1 MRILAI
7 STMRNEGMHLLEWLA
22 HHRAIGVTD
31 FLIATNDCADG
42 TDTML
47 ERLAAAGLV
56 THLHNEVPPGRSP
69 QWAMLKAAWDHPL
82 VDACDWALAIDAD
95 EFVNPRIA
103 RDLPGLIAAA
113 AGADAIALPWRI
125 FGSSG
130 HVHLSREATLSRFL
144 HAAPLPIGYPLS
156 AASFK
161 TLFRLDAPFASLGVH
176 RPRRAA
182 GGLPR
187 WVDGDLRPLPESF
200 ARTDGRILLPG
211 HGASAVALNHYC
223 LRSVAE
229 FMIKRDRGL
238 PNRQGKAVDLA
249 YWVERNFNAVE
260 EVSILEHLPEM
271 RAELARLR
279 ALPGLA
285 ELEEKAHLWARRRLE
300 ELLRDPDEVRLYGRL
315 LLSGDSRVLSFE
327 EGQRLARLYLAA
339 VEAGGREDA

>member
-47 ERLAAAGLV
+47 DRLAAAGIV
-56 THLHNEVPPGRSP
+56 THIRNEVPQGRSP
-69 QWAMLKAAWDHPL
+69 QWAMLRAAWDHPL
-82 VDACDWALAIDAD
+82 TDVCDWALVIDAD

-103 RDLPGLIAAA
+103 RDLPGLIEAAD
-113 AGADAIALPWRI
+113 GADAIALPWRI

-130 HVHLSREATLSRFL
+130 HVRLSREATLSRFL
-144 HAAPLPIGYPLS
+144 RAAPLPIGYPLS

-161 TLFRLDAPFASLGVH
+161 TLFRLDAPFAGLGVH
-176 RPRRAA
+176 RPKRAA
-182 GGLPR
+182 GSLPR

-200 ARTDGRILLPG
+200 SRSDGRILLPG
-211 HGASAVALNHYC
+211 HGGSAVALNHYC

-238 PNRQGKAVDLA
+238 PNRQGKAIDLA
-249 YWVERNFNAVE
+249 YWVERNFNTVE
-260 EVSILEHLPEM
+260 EVSILEHLPET

-285 ELEEKAHLWARRRLE
+285 ELEDRAHRWARKRLDE
-300 ELLRDPDEVRLYGRL
+300 MLRDPEEVRLHGRL
-315 LLSGDSRVLSFE
+315 LLAGDSRVLSFE
-327 EGQRLARLYLAA
+327 EGQRLARLYLSA
-339 VEAGGREDA
+339 VDSRERGGE